1 MTTACSHTNHSDI
14 PTNNNLA
21 MDDGEEIE
29 NLPTTID
36 SDAEEQLII
45 CVSER
50 LPLYNYRLPL
60 IEKSKA
66 IVKRLWED
74 IISEMNGN
82 KYLKLICHILW
93 LNFFYY

>member
-45 CVSER
+45 CFG
-50 LPLYNYRLPL
+50 LLC
-60 IEKSKA
+60 
-66 IVKRLWED
+66 
-74 IISEMNGN
+74 IIID
-82 KYLKLICHILW
+82 YH
-93 LNFFYY
+93 